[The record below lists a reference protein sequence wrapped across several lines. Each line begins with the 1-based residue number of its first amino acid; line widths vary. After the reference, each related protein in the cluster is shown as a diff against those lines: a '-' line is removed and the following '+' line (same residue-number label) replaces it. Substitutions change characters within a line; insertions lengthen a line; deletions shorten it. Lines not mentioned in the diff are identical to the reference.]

1 VRSRRTIGDRT
12 PRAPKAASGGEHS
25 SDLDRSRCDRER
37 ALRPVEPAP
46 AGPRRV
52 AAPGWRY
59 PWGSRPLGIR
69 SRERAPVR
77 RTGTCDRTSVAGH
90 RPARLSS
97 RGHLHRRPITDH
109 YRPRV
114 SGRAERASSLPGASS
129 TSSRSGPRTGRAACD
144 LEDPRRAR
152 CEAHLSA
159 EQPPPLAQARL
170 SRPDADA
177 CGSTHREQP
186 STPRSVEALRVTPI
200 AGGHARLRLGSDI
213 VGVLRSRR
221 QRAGRNVVVHVRRT
235 PAEAAGA
242 ARVAVIASRRR
253 VGNAVARNRA
263 KRLLREAVRHT
274 PLTSGVD
281 VVLVAREEAVTA
293 SMEAI
298 RTELVVLAE
307 HLEILGT
314 SADGPAAASA
324 GAA

>member
-12 PRAPKAASGGEHS
+12 PRVPNLASGDVLS
-25 SDLDRSRCDRER
+25 SDPDRSELGGRR
-37 ALRPVEPAP
+37 AP
-46 AGPRRV
+46 AGVEPVAVGPTRV
-52 AAPGWRY
+52 A
-59 PWGSRPLGIR
+59 GSDVVASVVLRIARLERG
-69 SRERAPVR
+69 ERAPVR
-77 RTGTCDRTSVAGH
+77 RPGVRHRTSVAGH
-90 RPARLSS
+90 RHARLPS

-109 YRPRV
+109 YRPGM
-114 SGRAERASSLPGASS
+114 SGRAERASSLPGASC
-129 TSSRSGPRTGRAACD
+129 TSSRSAPHTGRAACD

-159 EQPPPLAQARL
+159 EQPPPFAQARFPR
-170 SRPDADA
+170 SDADPRRSA
-177 CGSTHREQP
+177 HREQP
-186 STPRSVEALRVTPI
+186 STPRSVEALRVTSI

-221 QRAGRNVVVHVRRT
+221 QRAGRYVVVHVRRT

-298 RTELVVLAE
+298 RAELLVLAE
-307 HLEILGT
+307 HLEILGST
-314 SADGPAAASA
+314 AEGPAAASA

>member
-1 VRSRRTIGDRT
+1 VRSRRTIEDRT
-12 PRAPKAASGGEHS
+12 PRAPKPASGGVS
-25 SDLDRSRCDRER
+25 SPGLDRSEPGGWCGAVGVER
-37 ALRPVEPAP
+37 AVV
-46 AGPRRV
+46 GPTRV
-52 AAPGWRY
+52 AGVVVAASMAIPIAR
-59 PWGSRPLGIR
+59 LGR
-69 SRERAPVR
+69 CERAPARRSGVR
-77 RTGTCDRTSVAGH
+77 HRTSVAG
-90 RPARLSS
+90 RRAARLPS

-109 YRPRV
+109 YRPGV

-129 TSSRSGPRTGRAACD
+129 TSSRSGPHTGRAACD

-159 EQPPPLAQARL
+159 EQPPPFAQARFPR
-170 SRPDADA
+170 SDADPRR
-177 CGSTHREQP
+177 STHHEQP
-186 STPRSVEALRVTPI
+186 STSRSVEALGVTPI

-221 QRAGRNVVVHVRRT
+221 QRAGRYVVVHVRRT

-242 ARVAVIASRRR
+242 ARLAVIASRRR

-263 KRLLREAVRHT
+263 KRLLREAARHT

-293 SMEAI
+293 SMEEI
-298 RTELVVLAE
+298 RAELVVLAE

-314 SADGPAAASA
+314 TAEGPAAASA